1 MTLKSFLSRY
11 YSFSLKIVA
20 TIYWYC
26 LAQLLGKI
34 YCRSAVYIENKEDI
48 KYIYKLV
55 SERIKLFR
63 NYRGL
68 TQEQLA
74 LKTTFSRGLIGNIE
88 SAKTTQTFSLA
99 VLYAFSKGLDI
110 PLEMFV
116 KEDISDYLKEIGL
129 TEKQ

>member
-1 MTLKSFLSRY
+1 M
-11 YSFSLKIVA
+11 
-20 TIYWYC
+20 
-26 LAQLLGKI
+26 
-34 YCRSAVYIENKEDI
+34 ENKEDI

-88 SAKTTQTFSLA
+88 SSKTTQTFSLA

>member
-1 MTLKSFLSRY
+1 M
-11 YSFSLKIVA
+11 
-20 TIYWYC
+20 
-26 LAQLLGKI
+26 
-34 YCRSAVYIENKEDI
+34 ENKEDI

-68 TQEQLA
+68 TQEQLT